1 MTDVGAHILSIRAA
15 PRLNLLRP
23 FEFFL
28 AGVILFLVSQ
38 GLLGPLLADSQ
49 HSDGADILRVMW
61 LPVYAITLLWMM
73 ITPMRTIDVLWRTP
87 IILTLSVL
95 CLASFLW
102 SVDPGLSQRRGFAL
116 FMTTLFGLLLATRF
130 NWRELITLFAVVF
143 VILGVM
149 SAVMSLA
156 FPATAVHHDIHV
168 GAWKGIWWEK
178 NTLGAMMAFGT
189 TAALA
194 ASVCQ
199 PRHKIIWWGLA
210 AFQAGLVLMS
220 TSKTALLALLLA
232 LAGIAAIHLLRR
244 GFGFAALILIG
255 GGLISFIVALVL
267 GIAPVAVLEALG
279 RDPTL
284 TGRTDIWVILAEQV
298 EVRPWTGY
306 GYGAFWDGV
315 YGPAFWVRQ
324 RTQWPV
330 PTAHNGWLEIA
341 LAIGLPGAIL
351 MFVSLVLSIFRAAGR
366 LFRGPEVF
374 WALIFLILVA
384 LISISES
391 NLLQRNAITW
401 VLFVATAARLAM
413 PRRYDEISVR

>member
-1 MTDVGAHILSIRAA
+1 MNV
-15 PRLNLLRP
+15 LRP
-23 FEFFL
+23 LEFFL
-28 AGVILFLVSQ
+28 AGLILFLVSQ
-38 GLLGPLLADSQ
+38 GLLGPLLADTP
-49 HSDGADILRVMW
+49 DPEGAAILRVMW
-61 LPVYAITLLWMM
+61 LPVYALTIGWMV
-73 ITPMRTIDVLWRTP
+73 ITPARTLEVLWRTP
-87 IILTLSVL
+87 LILTLSIL
-95 CLASFLW
+95 CFVSFMW
-102 SVDPGLSQRRGFAL
+102 SVDAGLTQRRGFAL
-116 FMTTLFGLLLATRF
+116 VMTTLFGLLLASRF

-143 VILGVM
+143 VVLGVM

-156 FPATAVHHDIHV
+156 FPGIAVHHDIHV

-199 PRHKIIWWGLA
+199 PRHKMIWWGLA

-220 TSKTALLALLLA
+220 TSKTALLALVLA
-232 LAGIAAIHLLRR
+232 LAGIAAIHLIRR
-244 GFGFAALILIG
+244 GFGFSSLILIG
-255 GGLISFIVALVL
+255 GGLVVFIVVL
-267 GIAPVAVLEALG
+267 MFSIAPVAILEALG
-279 RDPTL
+279 RDATL
-284 TGRTDIWVILAEQV
+284 TGRTDIWLVLADQIRA
-298 EVRPWTGY
+298 RPWTGY

-315 YGPAFWVRQ
+315 YGPAYWVRQ

-341 LAIGLPGAIL
+341 LGIGLPGIIL
-351 MFVSLVLSIFRAAGR
+351 MAMSLLISIVRAAGR

-401 VLFVATAARLAM
+401 VLFVATAARLAL
-413 PRRYDEISVR
+413 PRRYDDVSVR

>member
-1 MTDVGAHILSIRAA
+1 M
-15 PRLNLLRP
+15 NLLRP
-23 FEFFL
+23 LEFFL
-28 AGVILFLVSQ
+28 AGLILFLVSQ
-38 GLLGPLLADSQ
+38 GLLGPLLADTP
-49 HSDGADILRVMW
+49 DPEGAAILRVMW
-61 LPVYAITLLWMM
+61 LPVYALTIGWMV
-73 ITPMRTIDVLWRTP
+73 ITPARTLEVLWRTP
-87 IILTLSVL
+87 LILTLSIL
-95 CLASFLW
+95 CLVSFMW
-102 SVDPGLSQRRGFAL
+102 SVDAGLTQRRGFAL
-116 FMTTLFGLLLATRF
+116 VMTTLFGLLLASRF

-143 VILGVM
+143 VVLGVM

-156 FPATAVHHDIHV
+156 FPGIAVHHDIHV

-199 PRHKIIWWGLA
+199 PRHKMIWWGLA

-220 TSKTALLALLLA
+220 TSKTALLALMLA
-232 LAGIAAIHLLRR
+232 LAGIAAIHLIRR
-244 GFGFAALILIG
+244 GFGFSSLILIG
-255 GGLISFIVALVL
+255 GGLVVFIVVL
-267 GIAPVAVLEALG
+267 MFSIAPVAILEALG
-279 RDPTL
+279 RDATL
-284 TGRTDIWVILAEQV
+284 TGRTDIWLVLADQIQA
-298 EVRPWTGY
+298 RPWTGY

-315 YGPAFWVRQ
+315 YGPAYWVRQ

-341 LAIGLPGAIL
+341 LGIGLPGVIL
-351 MFVSLVLSIFRAAGR
+351 MAMSLLISIVRAAGR

-401 VLFVATAARLAM
+401 VLFVATAARLAL
-413 PRRYDEISVR
+413 PRRYDDVSVR

>member
-1 MTDVGAHILSIRAA
+1 M
-15 PRLNLLRP
+15 NLLRP
-23 FEFFL
+23 LEFFL
-28 AGVILFLVSQ
+28 AGLILFLVSQ
-38 GLLGPLLADSQ
+38 GLLGPLLADTP
-49 HSDGADILRVMW
+49 DPEGAAILRVMW
-61 LPVYAITLLWMM
+61 LPVYALTIGWMV
-73 ITPMRTIDVLWRTP
+73 ITPARTLEVLWRTP
-87 IILTLSVL
+87 LILTLSIL
-95 CLASFLW
+95 CLVSFMW
-102 SVDPGLSQRRGFAL
+102 SVDAGLTQRRGFAL
-116 FMTTLFGLLLATRF
+116 VMTTLFGLLLASRF

-143 VILGVM
+143 VVLGVM

-156 FPATAVHHDIHV
+156 FPGIAVHHDIHV

-199 PRHKIIWWGLA
+199 PRHKMIWWGLA

-220 TSKTALLALLLA
+220 TSKTALLALMLA
-232 LAGIAAIHLLRR
+232 LAGIAAIHLIRR
-244 GFGFAALILIG
+244 GFGFSSLILIG
-255 GGLISFIVALVL
+255 GGLVVFIVVL
-267 GIAPVAVLEALG
+267 MFSIAPVAILEALG
-279 RDPTL
+279 RDATL
-284 TGRTDIWVILAEQV
+284 TGRTDIWLVLADQIQA
-298 EVRPWTGY
+298 RPWTGY

-315 YGPAFWVRQ
+315 YGPAYWVRQ

-341 LAIGLPGAIL
+341 LGIGLPGIIL
-351 MFVSLVLSIFRAAGR
+351 MAMSLLISIVRAAGR

-384 LISISES
+384 LIGISES

-401 VLFVATAARLAM
+401 VLFVATAARLAL
-413 PRRYDEISVR
+413 PRRYDDVSVR

>member
-1 MTDVGAHILSIRAA
+1 MNV
-15 PRLNLLRP
+15 LRP
-23 FEFFL
+23 LEFVL

-38 GLLGPLLADSQ
+38 GLLGPLLADSP
-49 HSDGADILRVMW
+49 DPEGAAILRVMW
-61 LPVYAITLLWMM
+61 LPVYALTIGWMI
-73 ITPMRTIDVLWRTP
+73 ITPARTLEVLWRTP
-87 IILTLSVL
+87 LILILSLL
-95 CLASFLW
+95 CMASFMW
-102 SVDPGLSQRRGFAL
+102 SVDAGLTQRRGFAL
-116 FMTTLFGLLLATRF
+116 VMTTLFGLLLASRF

-143 VILGVM
+143 VVLAVM

-156 FPATAVHHDIHV
+156 FPGIAVHHDIHV

-199 PRHKIIWWGLA
+199 PRHKMIWWGLA
-210 AFQAGLVLMS
+210 AFQAGMVLMS
-220 TSKTALLALLLA
+220 TSKTALLALMLA
-232 LAGIAAIHLLRR
+232 LAGIAAIHLIRR
-244 GFGFAALILIG
+244 GFGFSTLILIG
-255 GGLISFIVALVL
+255 GGLVVFIVVL
-267 GIAPVAVLEALG
+267 AFSTAPVALLEALG
-279 RDPTL
+279 RDATL
-284 TGRTDIWVILAEQV
+284 TGRTDIWAILADQITA
-298 EVRPWTGY
+298 RPWTGY

-315 YGPAFWVRQ
+315 YGPAYWVRQ

-341 LAIGLPGAIL
+341 LGIGLPGVIL
-351 MFVSLVLSIFRAAGR
+351 MALSLLTSIGRAAGR

-391 NLLQRNAITW
+391 NLLQRNGITW
-401 VLFVATAARLAM
+401 VLFVATAARLTL
-413 PRRYDEISVR
+413 PRRYEDVRDR

>member
-1 MTDVGAHILSIRAA
+1 MNV
-15 PRLNLLRP
+15 LRP
-23 FEFFL
+23 LEFFL
-28 AGVILFLVSQ
+28 AGLILFLVSQ
-38 GLLGPLLADSQ
+38 GLLGPLLADTP
-49 HSDGADILRVMW
+49 DPEGADILRVMW
-61 LPVYAITLLWMM
+61 LPVYALTIGWMV
-73 ITPMRTIDVLWRTP
+73 ITPARTLEVLWRTP
-87 IILTLSVL
+87 LILTLSIL
-95 CLASFLW
+95 CFVSFMW
-102 SVDPGLSQRRGFAL
+102 SVDAGLTQRRGFAL
-116 FMTTLFGLLLATRF
+116 VMTTLFGLLLASRF

-143 VILGVM
+143 VVLGVM

-156 FPATAVHHDIHV
+156 FPGIAVHHDIHV

-199 PRHKIIWWGLA
+199 PRHKMIWWGLA

-220 TSKTALLALLLA
+220 TSKTALLALMLA
-232 LAGIAAIHLLRR
+232 LAGIAAIHLIRR
-244 GFGFAALILIG
+244 GFGFSSLILIG
-255 GGLISFIVALVL
+255 GGLVVFIVVL
-267 GIAPVAVLEALG
+267 MFSIAPVAILEALG
-279 RDPTL
+279 RDATL
-284 TGRTDIWVILAEQV
+284 TGRTDIWLVLADQIQA
-298 EVRPWTGY
+298 RPWTGY

-315 YGPAFWVRQ
+315 YGPAYWVRQ

-341 LAIGLPGAIL
+341 LGIGLPGIIL
-351 MFVSLVLSIFRAAGR
+351 MAMSLLISIVRAAGR

-401 VLFVATAARLAM
+401 VLFVATAARLAL
-413 PRRYDEISVR
+413 PRRYDDVSVR